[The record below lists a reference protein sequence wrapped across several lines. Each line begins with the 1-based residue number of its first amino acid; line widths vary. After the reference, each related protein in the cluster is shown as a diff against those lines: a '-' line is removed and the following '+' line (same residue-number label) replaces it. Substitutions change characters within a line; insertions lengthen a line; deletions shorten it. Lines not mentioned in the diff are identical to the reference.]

1 MSNQTAIKY
10 DQATQ
15 DIAIIVIN
23 PIASYIAL
31 ASVVLIIAITVILR
45 LVITIDAKKSDL
57 ILFNNN
63 PPKHFDMLVAKPSD
77 NHNAQHNKNKA
88 ILAGL
93 MVPPPPTSNDTEKNL
108 GEITEPG
115 RKNKKSKI

>member
-1 MSNQTAIKY
+1 MSNLTDIRY
-10 DQATQ
+10 YQATE
-15 DIAIIVIN
+15 DISNIVIN

-31 ASVVLIIAITVILR
+31 ASVLLIIAITVMLR

-57 ILFNNN
+57 IIFNNN

-77 NHNAQHNKNKA
+77 NNNVQHNRNAA
-88 ILAGL
+88 IKVGL
-93 MVPPPPTSNDTEKNL
+93 MVLPPPTSDDATKNL

-115 RKNKKSKI
+115 RKNKKAKI